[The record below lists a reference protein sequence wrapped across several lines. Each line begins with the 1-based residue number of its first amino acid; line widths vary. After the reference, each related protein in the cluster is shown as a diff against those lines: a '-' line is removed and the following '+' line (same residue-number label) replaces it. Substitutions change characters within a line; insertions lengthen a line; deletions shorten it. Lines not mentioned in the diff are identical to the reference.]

1 MRVRLTP
8 AVALLGI
15 LAGGVS
21 VSTAQKAAYNRAEID
36 AAINIGVRD
45 QVDRIQ
51 HSCTADIGGFWN
63 KLGEALTAQQ
73 GAFGQWH
80 GIRKF
85 RITGQPPMSRV
96 ARYAADARR
105 RYEPTP
111 QPTDDHIVGM
121 ISNDVF
127 TLWIR
132 PEARGSMVTAARLA
146 DTGVEHVV
154 IRPRGDKE
162 GRYTVQ
168 PLTLDIAGAESVTNL
183 FGASIQLEG
192 VVATFSSRDV
202 IAIAEDADVE
212 VILITT
218 GGEFKCNLDDTRI
231 KRGYNPLG
239 D

>member
-1 MRVRLTP
+1 MRVRLISAAT
-8 AVALLGI
+8 LLGI
-15 LAGGVS
+15 LAGGA
-21 VSTAQKAAYNRAEID
+21 STSAAQGPAYSRAEIE

-45 QVDRIQ
+45 RVDRIQ
-51 HSCTADIGGFWN
+51 HSCTADVGGFWN
-63 KLGEALTAQQ
+63 KLGEALTARQ

-80 GIRKF
+80 GIREF

-111 QPTDDHIVGM
+111 QATDDHIVGM
-121 ISNDVF
+121 VSNDVF
-127 TLWIR
+127 TVWIR

-154 IRPRGDKE
+154 IRPRGDKD

-168 PLTLDIAGAESVTNL
+168 PRTLDIAETESVTNL
-183 FGASIQLEG
+183 FGASVQLEG
-192 VVATFSSRDV
+192 VVATFASADV
-202 IAIAEDADVE
+202 IAIAEDTDVE

-231 KRGYNPLG
+231 KRGYNPL
-239 D
+239 DD